1 MMDVSEHDNPCLIL
15 ILVFVEFMLV
25 FFSTFVHT
33 VLLLSPD
40 ICKLFGLL
48 LALALLT
55 MRIFIIFNMNVLVWI
70 SLKQNQ
76 ITVCSVR

>member
-33 VLLLSPD
+33 VLLLSSD

-55 MRIFIIFNMNVLVWI
+55 MRIFVIFNMNVLV
-70 SLKQNQ
+70 
-76 ITVCSVR
+76 